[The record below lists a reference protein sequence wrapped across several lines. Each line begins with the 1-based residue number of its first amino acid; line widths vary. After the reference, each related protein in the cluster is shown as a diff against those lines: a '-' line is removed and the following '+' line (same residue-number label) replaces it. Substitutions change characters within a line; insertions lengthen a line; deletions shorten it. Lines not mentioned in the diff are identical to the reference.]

1 MQNGP
6 SGQRNLVPATGA
18 LPAAECHQFI
28 STAIS
33 TARTDEAVRPTA
45 GGKVL
50 LAGLLSGKL
59 RLEFAQGFR
68 KRRPRHFLVSCLT
81 ILAPSSLRCGPRV
94 LSYGYGL
101 FILERVVH
109 YKHSLSMRR
118 QLP

>member
-68 KRRPRHFLVSCLT
+68 KRRPRHSLTLPVGVCCNNRISRSELVVDIAEIEKLVAS
-81 ILAPSSLRCGPRV
+81 
-94 LSYGYGL
+94 
-101 FILERVVH
+101 
-109 YKHSLSMRR
+109 
-118 QLP
+118 